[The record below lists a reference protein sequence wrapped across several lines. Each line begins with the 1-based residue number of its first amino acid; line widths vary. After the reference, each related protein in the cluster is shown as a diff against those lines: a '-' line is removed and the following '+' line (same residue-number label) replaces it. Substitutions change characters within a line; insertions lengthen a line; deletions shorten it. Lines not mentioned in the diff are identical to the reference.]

1 MITFPATRG
10 LTYIQTIPLTDKE
23 KKLKEYSAEMVKK
36 QAREIR
42 DLLSKGILQQQVSR
56 HKFRFQKVVL
66 TTSGFYNIFCGK
78 GKLLCL

>member
-1 MITFPATRG
+1 M
-10 LTYIQTIPLTDKE
+10 
-23 KKLKEYSAEMVKK
+23 KKVEPFFSEMVKK

-56 HKFRFQKVVL
+56 YKFRFQKVFL
-66 TTSGFYNIFCGK
+66 TAYGFYIIFCGK